1 MRPQRLS
8 CAARRPPL
16 PTAQS
21 CSILPTTK
29 IAIERHGASPTLP
42 IIDIHDAKDV
52 DDALQGILDA
62 PVHER
67 ARRRLFIETLD
78 FNVADI
84 LISLRGAA
92 CRKLP
97 YAAISALPSSSSNS
111 APAGAVMTLC
121 DTTSAPKPSRSLKRS
136 HIGLRPAGQ
145 TIRGGPSLG

>member
-1 MRPQRLS
+1 M
-8 CAARRPPL
+8 
-16 PTAQS
+16 
-21 CSILPTTK
+21 
-29 IAIERHGASPTLP
+29 P

-97 YAAISALPSSSSNS
+97 YAAISALPSDARRIAARLLFPIVGGVIFQIRLML
-111 APAGAVMTLC
+111 APRLRAVEVFAQRKRLNVQPMLGFMQEQLPLYVFGAEVL
-121 DTTSAPKPSRSLKRS
+121 
-136 HIGLRPAGQ
+136 
-145 TIRGGPSLG
+145 RGGAHQDDFVVACVKVVRSPM